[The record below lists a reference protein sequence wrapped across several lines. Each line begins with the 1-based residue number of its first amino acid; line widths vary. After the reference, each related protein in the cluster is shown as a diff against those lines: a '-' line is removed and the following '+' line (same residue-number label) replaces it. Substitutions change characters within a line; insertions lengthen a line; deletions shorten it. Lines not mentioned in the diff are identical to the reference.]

1 MITPMIEIRNAEFPK
16 DADEVNRLFREYA
29 DSLGVD
35 LGFQNFD
42 DEVTS
47 LPGKY
52 APPGG
57 RLLLAWKGDDVL
69 GCIALR
75 PLQDTTCE
83 MKRLYV
89 RPQARGMQ
97 LGRKLAGRLCDEAR
111 AAGYTRMCLDTLPTM
126 ATAQGLYRSMGFEP
140 IDPYVFNPIEGTR
153 FLALALDKAAV
164 D

>member
-1 MITPMIEIRNAEFPK
+1 MIDIRPAAFP
-16 DADEVNRLFREYA
+16 DDSDDVYRLFREYA

-52 APPGG
+52 APPAG
-57 RLLLAWKGDDVL
+57 RLLLARQGNDVL
-69 GCIALR
+69 GCVALR
-75 PLQDTTCE
+75 PLDGTSCE

-97 LGRKLAGRLCDEAR
+97 LGKKLTERLCQEAR
-111 AAGYTRMCLDTLPTM
+111 EAGYTRMCLDTLPSM
-126 ATAQGLYRSMGFEP
+126 EAAQGLYRSMGFEP
-140 IDPYVFNPIEGTR
+140 IEPYVFNPIDGTK
-153 FLALALDKAAV
+153 FLALML
-164 D
+164 

>member
-1 MITPMIEIRNAEFPK
+1 MIDIRNAEFPK
-16 DADEVNRLFREYA
+16 DAGEVNQLFREYA

-42 DEVTS
+42 DELTS

-57 RLLLAWKGDDVL
+57 RLLLAWKGDEVL
-69 GCIALR
+69 GCIAMR
-75 PLQDTTCE
+75 PLQGTTCE

-97 LGRKLAGRLCDEAR
+97 LGRKLAARLCDEAR
-111 AAGYTRMCLDTLPTM
+111 IAGYARICLDTLPSM
-126 ATAQGLYRSMGFEP
+126 APAQSLYRSMGFEP
-140 IDPYVFNPIEGTR
+140 IAPYVFNPIEGTR
-153 FLALALDKAAV
+153 FLALALDKAAA

>member
-1 MITPMIEIRNAEFPK
+1 MIDIRNAVFPN
-16 DADEVNRLFREYA
+16 DADEVCRLFREYA

-52 APPGG
+52 SPPAG
-57 RLLLAWKGDDVL
+57 RLLLAWRDDEVL
-69 GCIALR
+69 GCVALR
-75 PLQDTTCE
+75 PLHGTTCE

-89 RPQARGMQ
+89 RSQARGVQ
-97 LGRKLAGRLCDEAR
+97 LGRKLAERLCEEAR

-126 ATAQGLYRSMGFEP
+126 AAAQGLYRSMGFEP
-140 IDPYVFNPIEGTR
+140 IEPYVFNPVEGTK
-153 FLALALDKAAV
+153 FLALSL
-164 D
+164 

>member
-1 MITPMIEIRNAEFPK
+1 MKDAVIDIRNAEFPQ
-16 DADEVNRLFREYA
+16 DADEVHRLFREYA

-52 APPGG
+52 TPPSG
-57 RLLLAWKGDDVL
+57 RLLLAWKGDDAL
-69 GCIALR
+69 GRIALR
-75 PLQDTTCE
+75 PLQGSTCE

-97 LGRKLAGRLCDEAR
+97 LGRMLARRLCEEAR

-140 IDPYVFNPIEGTR
+140 IDPYVFNPIEGTK
-153 FLALALDKAAV
+153 FLALML
-164 D
+164 

>member
-1 MITPMIEIRNAEFPK
+1 MLEIRNALFPQ
-16 DADEVNRLFREYA
+16 DADEVHTLFREYA

-35 LGFQNFD
+35 LGFQRFD
-42 DEVTS
+42 DEVAS

-52 APPGG
+52 APPAG
-57 RLLLAWKGDDVL
+57 RLLLAWQGDEVL

-75 PLQDTTCE
+75 PLQDTSCE

-97 LGRKLAGRLCDEAR
+97 LGRRLAERLCQEAR

-140 IDPYVFNPIEGTR
+140 IEAYVFNPIEGTK
-153 FLALALDKAAV
+153 FLALAL
-164 D
+164 